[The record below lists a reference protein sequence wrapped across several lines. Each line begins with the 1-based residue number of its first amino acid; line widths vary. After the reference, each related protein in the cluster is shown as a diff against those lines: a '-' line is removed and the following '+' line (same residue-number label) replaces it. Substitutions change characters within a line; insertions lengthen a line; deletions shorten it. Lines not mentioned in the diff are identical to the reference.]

1 MKKLRNIIFWIGIF
15 IVILTCILV
24 KPLANLDE
32 VWNFNMA
39 RCIANGLVPYKDIS
53 MITTPLTSFI
63 TAIFLKIFGTEM
75 FITRILAAILAVINL
90 ALIYKIF
97 RKLNIPKQI
106 TSVLVLAIMFVLKD
120 YFCLD
125 YNFLVLALALFIVLM
140 ELKYYE
146 KNTIKSQIL
155 IGILGGLAF
164 CTKQSIG
171 ILICF
176 VIVINKLFFI
186 RSKSDLRN
194 CLKQMMFR
202 AIGIICPILIFV
214 IYLLIV
220 GSFKD
225 FMDYC
230 LFGIKTFTNKT
241 PYSYLINSKNI
252 VIQILSI
259 CIPIILISSVLMNIL
274 TKFLK
279 KENKTFF
286 LLTIYSLPTFAMVY
300 PIAENFHFLIAA
312 VIPFLLLIYI
322 VSLGINLGIKKI
334 KIFSGKYIL
343 EFFEIIAAVW
353 IILFT
358 IYVEI
363 VNLDALGEL
372 SKYATINN
380 FKYIY
385 ASDSIRNSIREIDN
399 YINSS
404 EKNVYI
410 LDASAA
416 VYMIP
421 INRYNKNYDMFNIGN
436 FGAGGEESQIES
448 IKSEDARYLIL
459 GDDYS
464 RNWQNPEQVRSY
476 IKENLVYIESIGMYD
491 VYENRTSEDSELTGK
506 ENEIS
511 ENSEQTGEQNESSE
525 NNELT
530 DGQAESSESDEP
542 ISE

>member
-1 MKKLRNIIFWIGIF
+1 MKKLRNVIFWIGIF

-32 VWNFNMA
+32 VWNFNIA

-63 TAIFLKIFGTEM
+63 TAIFLKLFGTEM
-75 FITRILAAILAVINL
+75 FITRILAAILAVVNL
-90 ALIYKIF
+90 ALMYRIF

-171 ILICF
+171 VLICF

-186 RSKSDLRN
+186 RSKSDLRD
-194 CLKQMMFR
+194 CLKQIIYR

-214 IYLLIV
+214 IYLLIA

-230 LFGIKTFTNKT
+230 VFGIKTFTNKT
-241 PYSYLINSKNI
+241 SYSYLINSKNI

-259 CIPIILISSVLMNIL
+259 CIPIILISSVLMNIV

-322 VSLGINLGIKKI
+322 VSLGINFCIKKI
-334 KIFSGKYIL
+334 KIFNGKYIL
-343 EFFEIIAAVW
+343 EFFEIVAAVW

-363 VNLDALGEL
+363 VNLDALGEI

-385 ASDSIRNSIREIDN
+385 ASDNIRNSIKEIDN
-399 YINSS
+399 YIDSS

-448 IKSEDARYLIL
+448 IKNEDARYLIL

-491 VYENRTSEDSELTGK
+491 VYENRTSEDNELTSEK
-506 ENEIS
+506 NENP
-511 ENSEQTGEQNESSE
+511 ENSE
-525 NNELT
+525 L
-530 DGQAESSESDEP
+530 DLM
-542 ISE
+542 IR